1 MVLLPLLLSEGGA
14 PLELLCTSSSPI
26 SDAMLELGS
35 MVAGSDTRRLSAL
48 LDEEDFPESCRLMRR
63 LT

>member
-1 MVLLPLLLSEGGA
+1 MVLVPLLLSEGGV

-26 SDAMLELGS
+26 SDAMLELGFK
-35 MVAGSDTRRLSAL
+35 AKGSDTLRLSAL

-63 LT
+63 FT